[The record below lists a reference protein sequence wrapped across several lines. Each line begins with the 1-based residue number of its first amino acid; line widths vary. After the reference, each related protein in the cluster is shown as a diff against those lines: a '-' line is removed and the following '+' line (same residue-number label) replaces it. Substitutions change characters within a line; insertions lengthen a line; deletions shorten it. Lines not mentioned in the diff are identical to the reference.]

1 MRAKEGW
8 RAAWLESSLGMEGK
22 EWRASKTKCVDVSHK
37 GYPKS
42 QPIEDRGRKD
52 SELNISLGYTVR
64 PCLHRKKMRDL
75 LTAIYAQNQK
85 SIVSFEYHSLPFNN
99 SQLGQLGQ
107 VVWNP
112 SSASTQNLALS

>member
-64 PCLHRKKMRDL
+64 PCLHRKKNERPSDSYICTKSEKHSEL
-75 LTAIYAQNQK
+75 RIPLT
-85 SIVSFEYHSLPFNN
+85 PF
-99 SQLGQLGQ
+99 Q
-107 VVWNP
+107 
-112 SSASTQNLALS
+112 